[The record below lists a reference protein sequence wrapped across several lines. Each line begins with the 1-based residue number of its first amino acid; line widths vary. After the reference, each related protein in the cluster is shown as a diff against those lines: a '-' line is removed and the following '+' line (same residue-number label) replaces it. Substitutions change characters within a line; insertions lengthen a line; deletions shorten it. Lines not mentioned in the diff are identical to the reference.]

1 LFLQVLF
8 SERRLTLRDI
18 WFFERSLN
26 TKALAVTIPPPR
38 ANFFD
43 ASALV
48 KVYCPEH
55 DGRTVR
61 NYFLCRAP
69 TRYTTPF
76 CFYEALNVLKS
87 KWKYQDKISEAQYH
101 SAASDLTNWYSRAR
115 ATRTLKDM
123 DLTEIET
130 LREVRGMAQK
140 HSLDFSDALQ
150 IVSVKSGPFSHMISR
165 SKTILVTADRGLA
178 GAARAEGLRVW
189 SVLDEPEP

>member
-1 LFLQVLF
+1 M
-8 SERRLTLRDI
+8 
-18 WFFERSLN
+18 
-26 TKALAVTIPPPR
+26 TIPPPR

-55 DGRTVR
+55 DGRLVR
-61 NYFLCRAP
+61 DYFLSRSP

-87 KWKYQDKISEAQYH
+87 KWKFQGQITEAQYH
-101 SAASDLTNWYSRAR
+101 SVASDLTIWYSRSR
-115 ATRTLKDM
+115 ATRTIKDV
-123 DLTEIET
+123 DITEIET
-130 LREVRGMAQK
+130 LREVRGMAEK

-150 IVSVKSGPFSHMISR
+150 IVSVKSGPFSNMANR

-178 GAARAEGLRVW
+178 AAARIEGLRVW
-189 SVLDEPEP
+189 NVLDEPEP